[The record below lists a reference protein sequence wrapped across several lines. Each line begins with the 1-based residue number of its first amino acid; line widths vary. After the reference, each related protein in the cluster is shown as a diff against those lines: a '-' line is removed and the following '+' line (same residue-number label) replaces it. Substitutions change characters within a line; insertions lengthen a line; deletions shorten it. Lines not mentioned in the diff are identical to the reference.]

1 MRSDEIARCYILAS
15 ISNVLQ
21 QQHRNML
28 TAADMIYIIAEMFGS
43 QGREAKQATVRNF
56 MNCRMKF
63 GTPVDHMLLII
74 SHLNEMELMG
84 AEIDGETQVDMILET
99 LPEMFDNFKLNYSM
113 NKLNYSL
120 PELMKELQTAEALL
134 LEGKKR
140 NGKVHLAEAKPS
152 TSGAKKLKKNRNK
165 KKPKGKAGKGKNSA
179 RVDKSNDKCHHYGV
193 ASH

>member
-28 TAADMIYIIAEMFGS
+28 TAADMIYSIAEMFGS
-43 QGREAKQATVRNF
+43 QGRKDN
-56 MNCRMKF
+56 
-63 GTPVDHMLLII
+63 
-74 SHLNEMELMG
+74 HLNEIELMG

-120 PELMKELQTAEALL
+120 PELMKELQTAETLL
-134 LEGKKR
+134 LKGKKR
-140 NGKVHLAEAKPS
+140 NGKVNLTKAKPS
-152 TSGAKKLKKNRNK
+152 TSGAKKQKK
-165 KKPKGKAGKGKNSA
+165 
-179 RVDKSNDKCHHYGV
+179 D
-193 ASH
+193 